1 MVFKPGVYMEN
12 RLTSLIQT
20 DKGIIQAELFGYS
33 SKGTPGIEIV
43 GDAKFT
49 RALKEKMIY
58 LCKTR
63 GLHIPFKRYVIVME
77 FDQSQK
83 LRLHELKWLE
93 LPILLI
99 FWSLADILPIK
110 SFRNCVCTGSI
121 DISGKIEYADW
132 VSAHVKN
139 DVIVIGCETTKW
151 ERKIVLQDLISHI
164 PEIEVSSAKD

>member
-1 MVFKPGVYMEN
+1 MEN
-12 RLTSLIQT
+12 RLTSLIQS
-20 DKGIIQAELFGYS
+20 DKGIIKVELFGYS

-83 LRLHELKWLE
+83 LRLNELKWLE

-99 FWSLADILPIK
+99 FWSLADVLPIK

-132 VSAHVKN
+132 ISSYTKD
-139 DVIVIGCETTKW
+139 DVIVIGSTHTDW
-151 ERKIVLQDLISHI
+151 HRKIVLEDLISHI
-164 PEIEVSSAKD
+164 PEIEIN